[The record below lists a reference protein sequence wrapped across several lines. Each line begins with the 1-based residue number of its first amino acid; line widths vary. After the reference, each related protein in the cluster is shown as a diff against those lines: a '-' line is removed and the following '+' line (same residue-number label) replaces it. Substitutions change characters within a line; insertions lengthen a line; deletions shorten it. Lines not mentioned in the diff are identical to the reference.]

1 MNTLISADNTWAL
14 LSIMCVSVAIA
25 IWLEQKYAWA
35 AKISGAILALI
46 LAISFTNL
54 NIIPTN
60 SPLYDDVVWGFA
72 VPLAIPLLL
81 LQCNIKKIWKET
93 ERLLIIFLIGAV
105 GSCTGAFIGY
115 FLLKNNISELNG
127 LAAMMTGSYIG
138 GGINFTALAD
148 AFSVS
153 GTMIS
158 ATTVADNLVTATSMF
173 LLLSIP
179 AVGFFRKHFKHPHID
194 EVESSTDGASAEIA
208 AAAYWSKKEISL
220 KDIAINFAYAS
231 IVVTISRLI
240 AEALGNLIPT
250 GNIMLNICNT
260 FLGSQY
266 IWITTIS
273 IIVSMAFEKQI
284 EGISGYNEI
293 GTYLI
298 YLFFFVIGVP
308 ASIPMIITNAPLLF
322 VFTLIIAL
330 TNMIFCFVFGKLLK
344 FNLEDIVLAS
354 NANIGGPTTAVAMAI
369 SKGWTKLIGPI
380 MLIGTLGYVIGTYF
394 GIIVG
399 GLLGA

>member
-93 ERLLIIFLIGAV
+93 GRLLIIFLIGAV
-105 GSCTGAFIGY
+105 GSCIGAFIGY

-399 GLLGA
+399 GLLVA

>member
-93 ERLLIIFLIGAV
+93 GRLLIIFLIGAV

-208 AAAYWSKKEISL
+208 AAAYWSKKKSRVCGVFLYLQSFKKL
-220 KDIAINFAYAS
+220 K
-231 IVVTISRLI
+231 
-240 AEALGNLIPT
+240 
-250 GNIMLNICNT
+250 
-260 FLGSQY
+260 
-266 IWITTIS
+266 
-273 IIVSMAFEKQI
+273 K
-284 EGISGYNEI
+284 
-293 GTYLI
+293 
-298 YLFFFVIGVP
+298 
-308 ASIPMIITNAPLLF
+308 
-322 VFTLIIAL
+322 
-330 TNMIFCFVFGKLLK
+330 
-344 FNLEDIVLAS
+344 
-354 NANIGGPTTAVAMAI
+354 
-369 SKGWTKLIGPI
+369 
-380 MLIGTLGYVIGTYF
+380 LGYF
-394 GIIVG
+394 
-399 GLLGA
+399 

>member
-93 ERLLIIFLIGAV
+93 GRLLIIFLIGAV

-115 FLLKNNISELNG
+115 FLLTNNISELNG

>member
-1 MNTLISADNTWAL
+1 MGI
-14 LSIMCVSVAIA
+14 VP
-25 IWLEQKYAWA
+25 
-35 AKISGAILALI
+35 KI
-46 LAISFTNL
+46 
-54 NIIPTN
+54 
-60 SPLYDDVVWGFA
+60 
-72 VPLAIPLLL
+72 
-81 LQCNIKKIWKET
+81 
-93 ERLLIIFLIGAV
+93 LLIIFLIGAV
-105 GSCTGAFIGY
+105 GSCIGAFIGY